1 MRPIKEI
8 LFTKSEH
15 DLILIQPNFLM
26 RILEEE
32 QNEIVRTYGKVK
44 LLKSEVK
51 TVHAIIWHMGLI
63 HF

>member
-8 LFTKSEH
+8 LFIKSEH

-51 TVHAIIWHMGLI
+51 TVHAII
-63 HF
+63 

>member
-8 LFTKSEH
+8 LFIKSEH

-32 QNEIVRTYGKVK
+32 
-44 LLKSEVK
+44 
-51 TVHAIIWHMGLI
+51 
-63 HF
+63 